1 LPPTNT
7 KHLLPLQ
14 QAAKAVAK
22 LEEAQLKIHQ
32 FRCFHMIAKLGDDE
46 GIQPMPNQITHPSA
60 DFVVPIIKGVIGC
73 IAELARLACCRKAN
87 L

>member
-1 LPPTNT
+1 
-7 KHLLPLQ
+7 
-14 QAAKAVAK
+14 
-22 LEEAQLKIHQ
+22 
-32 FRCFHMIAKLGDDE
+32 MIAKLGDDE